1 VQRPDGLPLEHGS
14 IAAQLTVGYGGEGTP
29 LDEMFAP
36 GAASDMDLPLRGHR
50 LKTSGI
56 LGGTPIARSIA
67 LLNFEW
73 RQRLARTRLAQVGYV
88 LFYDGGWMGRT
99 ARGGDATLHD
109 VGVGI
114 RVGVRGSVLLRADYG
129 RGLTDGKSTLTAGIG
144 QVF

>member
-1 VQRPDGLPLEHGS
+1 MPLEHGS

-29 LDEMFAP
+29 STRCSRRGRRRTWIFP
-36 GAASDMDLPLRGHR
+36 SAATGRRRAGS
-50 LKTSGI
+50 SA
-56 LGGTPIARSIA
+56 GTPIARSIA

-109 VGVGI
+109 VGIGI

-129 RGLTDGKSTLTAGIG
+129 
-144 QVF
+144 